1 MEKHVE
7 KYLIILRKY
16 LIPACREECEGLWV
30 VAEEVWCGGGAEVG
44 GVELEAANHPALAVR
59 ADHVGADRGRQV
71 AAVMINRISS
81 SSSLFTM

>member
-1 MEKHVE
+1 METHVE

-30 VAEEVWCGGGAEVG
+30 VAEEVGCGGGAEVG
-44 GVELEAANHPALAVR
+44 GVELEAANHPPLAVR
-59 ADHVGADRGRQV
+59 AQHVGADRGRQV
-71 AAVMINRISS
+71 AAVMINLICS